1 MYSQAPVHGR
11 LEDQMRGV
19 FRLGY
24 ARFQELSRERR
35 Q

>member
-1 MYSQAPVHGR
+1 MYGEAPVHGR

-19 FRLGY
+19 FLL
-24 ARFQELSRERR
+24 AFAQLQELPCECR

>member
-1 MYSQAPVHGR
+1 MYGEALVHGR

-19 FRLGY
+19 FRLAY
-24 ARFQELSRERR
+24 ARFQELPRERR